1 MFKVIK
7 SKVDLAQL
15 EESVLTFWEDNNIF
29 QESIDQ
35 RPEEKTYF
43 FYDGPPF
50 ATGLPHY
57 GHLIASTIKD
67 AVPRYQTMLGNK
79 IERRWGWDCHGLPVE
94 YEVEKEMGLRGA
106 ADIEALGVDK
116 FNEKCRSIVLRYAT
130 EWKKTIRRLGRWVD
144 MENDYKTME
153 VSFMES
159 IWWVFKT
166 LWDKGLIYESK
177 KIIAYSPR
185 LSTPLSNHEVNL
197 GYQDTEDPSITVKF
211 KAKSEDNAYFLA
223 WTTTPWTLISNLA
236 LVVHPDLK
244 YAKVELDG
252 FYYYLAYDL
261 VEATFG
267 EDSGAKIIEEFL
279 GNSLEG
285 MSYEPLFPYFENLT
299 TQGAFKVL
307 PGDYVSTETGT
318 GIVHTAPSFGED
330 DFITGQKFSLPHV
343 FPMDDS
349 GHFTSEA
356 ADFDGLFFKDAD
368 KSILKSL
375 RGRGLLLKEAT
386 IVHSYP
392 FCWRSGY
399 PLMYRTIRSWFVDV
413 EKIKETMLSNN
424 QQINWSPDHIK
435 NGRMGKWLEGAR
447 DWAISRNRYW
457 GNPIPVWKCEKC
469 DHQLC
474 IGSKKELEELA
485 KTEVPDLHL
494 HFIDQLD
501 VACPKCQGPMKRT
514 SEVLDCWFESGSM
527 PYGQEHYPFDN
538 REKLERSFPADFI
551 SEGLDQTRGW
561 FYTLLILSAALF
573 DKPAFKNCIVNG
585 MILAEDGKKM
595 SKSLKNFPDP
605 WEMLT
610 KYGADVIRLYMLNSP
625 AIKADDLQFSETGLQ
640 ETIRT
645 LLLPLWNV
653 LSFFTT
659 YANIDNWQ
667 SKTIESVEQL
677 SNPLDRWIL
686 SRLHHLIDDVRS
698 AMSEYD
704 LHSAVS
710 PFVGFVDILTNWYI
724 RRSRRRFWKAG
735 KGEDKNL
742 AYTTLY
748 TVLLELTKVM
758 APFIPFLSENIYQ
771 VLHHQGMPQSVH
783 LCDFP
788 EVDASFRDQTLEKE
802 MDIILKS
809 VNMGRALRAKH
820 QLKIRQPLQKV
831 TILTKNEAVQGI
843 VGEMSELIQD
853 ELNLKAVQ
861 IAQNEEDLVN
871 LTAKPNLRV
880 LGPKLGKKLKQIGP
894 QIQSLTTE
902 QIVEIQHGAQKT
914 LSLDGEDFAIGLEE
928 LFIERQQ
935 KEGIITESDGDVT
948 VALDILLSEEL
959 IDEGYAREFVSKIQQ
974 TRKEKDFDVTD
985 RINVKYRTE
994 KRLKRALE
1002 KFAEYIKAETLA
1014 NILESTA
1021 DISDDFVKWPI
1032 NDIDCAI
1039 EVARIDK

>member
-1 MFKVIK
+1 MFKAIK

-15 EESVLTFWEDNNIF
+15 EEDVLTFWEAHNVF
-29 QESIDQ
+29 QESINQ
-35 RPEEKTYF
+35 RSEENTYF

-67 AVPRYQTMLGNK
+67 AVPRYQTMLGHK

-94 YEVEKEMGLRGA
+94 YEVEKEMELKGS
-106 ADIEALGVDK
+106 ADIEKLGVGN
-116 FNEKCRSIVLRYAT
+116 FNEKCRSIVLRYAE

-166 LWDKGLIYESK
+166 LWEKKLIYESK

-211 KAKSEDNAYFLA
+211 KATDEANTHFLA

-244 YAKVELDG
+244 YAKVKVDED
-252 FYYYLAYDL
+252 FYYLAYDL
-261 VEATFG
+261 INPTFG
-267 EDSGAKIIEEFL
+267 KDTPVKIVVEVL
-279 GNSLEG
+279 GKELEG
-285 MSYEPLFPYFENLT
+285 MTYEPLFPYFADLAG
-299 TQGAFKVL
+299 QGAFKVL
-307 PGDYVSTETGT
+307 TGNYVSTETGT

-330 DFITGQKFSLPHV
+330 DFNTGQKYNLPHV

-349 GHFTSEA
+349 GYFTSKA
-356 ADFDGLFFKDAD
+356 TDVDGLFFKDAD
-368 KSILKSL
+368 KSILKIL
-375 RGRGLLLKEAT
+375 RDKGLLLKEAT

-392 FCWRSGY
+392 FCWRSGF
-399 PLMYRTIRSWFVDV
+399 PLMYRTINSWFVNV
-413 EKIKETMLSNN
+413 EKIKEIMLANN
-424 QQINWSPDHIK
+424 QQIHWSPAHIK
-435 NGRMGKWLEGAR
+435 NGRMGKWLEGSR

-457 GNPIPVWKCEKC
+457 GNPIPIWRCETC
-469 DHQLC
+469 GHQHC
-474 IGSKKELEELA
+474 IGSKEELEEMA
-485 KTEVPDLHL
+485 GERVEDLHL
-494 HFIDQLD
+494 HFIDQLNI
-501 VACPKCQGPMKRT
+501 ACPACQSPMQRT
-514 SEVLDCWFESGSM
+514 PEVLDCWFESGAM
-527 PYGQEHYPFDN
+527 PYGQEHYPFEN
-538 REKLERSFPADFI
+538 QERFENSFPADFI

-573 DKPAFKNCIVNG
+573 EKPAFKNCIVNG

-605 WEMLT
+605 WDMLT
-610 KYGADVIRLYMLNSP
+610 KYGADVVRLYMLKSP
-625 AIKADDLQFSETGLQ
+625 AIKADDLQFSESGLQ

-645 LLLPLWNV
+645 TLLPMWNV

-659 YANIDNWQ
+659 YANIDDWQ
-667 SKTIESVEQL
+667 PQTVSNINQL
-677 SNPLDRWIL
+677 ANPLDRWIL
-686 SRLHHLIDDVRS
+686 SRLHHLIADVRT
-698 AMSEYD
+698 AMSDYD
-704 LHSAVS
+704 LNSAVA
-710 PFVGFVDILTNWYI
+710 PFVGFVDVLTNWYI

-735 KGEDKNL
+735 KGDDKTL

-771 VLHHQGMPQSVH
+771 VLRHQDMPMSVH

-788 EVDASFRDQTLEKE
+788 ETDESLRDMQLEQE

-820 QLKIRQPLQKV
+820 QLKIRQPLQKITV
-831 TILTKNEAVQGI
+831 LTKNEAVQGI
-843 VGEMSELIQD
+843 VGEMSELLQD
-853 ELNLKAVQ
+853 ELNLKQVE
-861 IAQNEEDLVN
+861 IAQNEEDLVT
-871 LTAKPNLRV
+871 LSAKPNLRV

-894 QIQSLTTE
+894 QIQALTSQE
-902 QIVEIQHGAQKT
+902 IVEIQKGARKT

-935 KEGIITESDGDVT
+935 KEGIITESEGEVT
-948 VALDILLSEEL
+948 VALDIHLSDEL

-985 RINVKYRTE
+985 RINVKFTTIE
-994 KRLKRALE
+994 RLQLALE
-1002 KFAEYIKAETLA
+1002 KHTAYIKAETLA
-1014 NILESTA
+1014 DALQFSTKA
-1021 DISDDFVKWPI
+1021 GDTFVEWTI
-1032 NDIDCAI
+1032 NNVSCAI
-1039 EVARIDK
+1039 EVVRIKK